1 MELVDFIVK
10 AKKQTYASGKPARK
24 LEDGFEEFVY
34 EEGGYKYRDKYHAED
49 PKPFGGE
56 EIVWQNGKAIW
67 IMNYYGYMLSD
78 NIDSKRVY
86 GFLRKAMSLVD
97 EQRPFRGPSHLKEG
111 DFEYI
116 DEGKGTLDNFKGTE
130 RILYKGEDVY
140 RLEYHGGRV
149 Q

>member
-24 LEDGFEEFVY
+24 LGDCFEEFVY
-34 EEGGYKYRDKYHAED
+34 EEGDYRYRDRYHAKD

-67 IMNYYGYMLSD
+67 IMNYYGHILSD
-78 NIDSKRVY
+78 KIDSNKVY

-97 EQRPFRGPSHLKEG
+97 DQRPFRGPSHHKEG

-116 DEGKGTLDNFKGTE
+116 HESKGDVSRFGGTE
-130 RILYKGEDVY
+130 KIFFQGKEVY
-140 RLEYHGGRV
+140 RLEYHGGTL
-149 Q
+149 